1 MSEVDLK
8 VPDLSTVHL
17 FFNLNGR
24 LALMSGI
31 SICAIGILFGIYQ
44 YRLIKKMPVHKS
56 MKDIS
61 ELIYTTCKA
70 YLIQQGKFLL
80 MLETVIG
87 AVIVGYFS
95 WLRHFSL
102 DKVGLIL
109 LCSLIGIAGSYG
121 VAWFGM

>member
-44 YRLIKKMPVHKS
+44 YRLIKRMPVHKS
-56 MKDIS
+56 MKDVS
-61 ELIYTTCKA
+61 ELIYTTCKT

-80 MLETVIG
+80 ILEIFIGTVM
-87 AVIVGYFS
+87 VGYFG
-95 WLRHFSL
+95 WLRHF
-102 DKVGLIL
+102 D
-109 LCSLIGIAGSYG
+109 AGR
-121 VAWFGM
+121 VI